1 MSNEMKMSPN
11 DIHYCL
17 ETLAAFEPSDIESD
31 DFEIA
36 VNDDQ
41 FGSMSIVRT
50 AQLGSELIKQITE
63 ENRRLIEH
71 LEVAKREVEK
81 LSKQIDALDVWIEN
95 ESSCAEW
102 VSIDVIRSRLNKIY
116 GRASRLLSKIGG
128 E

>member
-1 MSNEMKMSPN
+1 MKMSPN

-50 AQLGSELIKQITE
+50 AQLGSELVKQITE

-71 LEVAKREVEK
+71 LEVANREVEK
-81 LSKQIDALDVWIEN
+81 LSKEIDSLDVWIED

-102 VSIDVIRSRLNKIY
+102 VSIDVIRSRLSKIY

-128 E
+128 A